1 MREINDTLWLG
12 KLPNT
17 WNTVELGQVYEERKV
32 KVKETIYEP
41 LSVTMK
47 GIVPQLASAVKAAEE
62 SDRKLVK
69 AGDFVINSRSDRKGA
84 CGVSEKDGSCSVI
97 NIVIRPRNL
106 QTAEYYNYALLSVY
120 FPEEFY
126 RWGHGIASDLW
137 TTRWSEMRKI
147 KLPNP
152 PDSVKEKIVF
162 HIKNKCNEIA
172 KLEKDTRRII
182 EDYKILKNSYIED
195 LVVHGVR
202 KCESWKKS
210 DERGFGNIPSHWH
223 MLKIKRIFNIRKEIA
238 GREGL
243 QLLSITQKGI
253 VPKDISRNEGQ
264 TAADYSKYQIVHVD
278 DYAMNHMDLRTGWVD
293 LSNYEG
299 VTSPDY
305 RVFYINNEMRF
316 NKDYYKYVMQYCY
329 IKELFYSAAQ
339 GINENGRY
347 RLKTDSFLNF
357 RLMVPPIEE
366 QIEIAQKLN
375 EKIGAINE
383 ILESKEQF
391 LENLI
396 AYKRIMYYEY
406 VTGKK
411 EVPES

>member
-47 GIVPQLASAVKAAEE
+47 GIVPQLASAVKAAEG

-305 RVFYINNEMRF
+305 RVFSVSYTHLRAHE
-316 NKDYYKYVMQYCY
+316 
-329 IKELFYSAAQ
+329 
-339 GINENGRY
+339 
-347 RLKTDSFLNF
+347 
-357 RLMVPPIEE
+357 
-366 QIEIAQKLN
+366 
-375 EKIGAINE
+375 
-383 ILESKEQF
+383 
-391 LENLI
+391 
-396 AYKRIMYYEY
+396 
-406 VTGKK
+406 TG
-411 EVPES
+411 

>member
-12 KLPNT
+12 KLPKT

-47 GIVPQLASAVKAAEE
+47 GIVPQLASAVKAAEG

-223 MLKIKRIFNIRKEIA
+223 MLKIKRIFNILCGEFKGFPIRVSMGVSCALECGGDYETLFRMADEAMYAVKQR
-238 GREGL
+238 GRNGYCFY
-243 QLLSITQKGI
+243 
-253 VPKDISRNEGQ
+253 NE
-264 TAADYSKYQIVHVD
+264 D
-278 DYAMNHMDLRTGWVD
+278 
-293 LSNYEG
+293 
-299 VTSPDY
+299 
-305 RVFYINNEMRF
+305 
-316 NKDYYKYVMQYCY
+316 
-329 IKELFYSAAQ
+329 
-339 GINENGRY
+339 
-347 RLKTDSFLNF
+347 LKTILKSQSEDGES
-357 RLMVPPIEE
+357 
-366 QIEIAQKLN
+366 Q
-375 EKIGAINE
+375 GAE
-383 ILESKEQF
+383 RE
-391 LENLI
+391 
-396 AYKRIMYYEY
+396 
-406 VTGKK
+406 
-411 EVPES
+411 